1 MEAVWNTVVQT
12 CHNCRRTIVTFIY
25 WQANRVLPCYNIPL
39 HWSRV
44 VSRCERKHIS
54 MSIACENS
62 QSADVCI
69 GCRGRQRFCKVL
81 SEVGSQTDQV
91 QCSAPDAIYLTERC
105 FSGTHTQQ
113 APAIRMY
120 GVPFPKM
127 HSYCHQTV
135 LLCHGIAEWY

>member
-12 CHNCRRTIVTFIY
+12 YHNCTIPIVTFKY
-25 WQANRVLPCYNIPL
+25 WQANRMLPCTNRPL

-44 VSRCERKHIS
+44 VSRCGRKHIS

-62 QSADVCI
+62 QKAYVCI
-69 GCRGRQRFCKVL
+69 GCRGRQRFYDVL
-81 SEVGSQTDQV
+81 GEVGARTDHV

-105 FSGTHTQQ
+105 FSSTHTQQ
-113 APAIRMY
+113 ALAIRMY
-120 GVPFPKM
+120 GVPSPKM
-127 HSYCHQTV
+127 HSYGHQTV